1 MWYIDFTTLVL
12 VILGGIQLG
21 LIGVFGFGSAV
32 VLPDPYAKPLF
43 VLIGFSAVW
52 QLFRQKFH

>member
-1 MWYIDFTTLVL
+1 MDFPTLIL

-21 LIGVFGFGSAV
+21 LIGLFGFDSAV
-32 VLPDPYAKPLF
+32 FLPDGYAKPLF
-43 VLIGFSAVW
+43 VLVGFSAVW